1 MIQHKKLISYLAG
14 GIIAVAVFNVLK
26 APKVSAAVKA
36 ALVEVVIPTSPYH
49 DIRQKGHF
57 DGVIDFDHVLA
68 DPDQP
73 DHLKHDFDSGDHLH
87 PSPAGFQAMANSI
100 PHFLEGIMGK
110 VEPDMRKMLC
120 H

>member
-49 DIRQKGHF
+49 D
-57 DGVIDFDHVLA
+57 
-68 DPDQP
+68 
-73 DHLKHDFDSGDHLH
+73 
-87 PSPAGFQAMANSI
+87 
-100 PHFLEGIMGK
+100 
-110 VEPDMRKMLC
+110 
-120 H
+120 

>member
-1 MIQHKKLISYLAG
+1 VYGATITPFG
-14 GIIAVAVFNVLK
+14 GSAYYH
-26 APKVSAAVKA
+26 PSAANEADRQQVNA
-36 ALVEVVIPTSPYH
+36 W
-49 DIRQKGHF
+49 IRQKGHF

>member
-1 MIQHKKLISYLAG
+1 MG
-14 GIIAVAVFNVLK
+14 
-26 APKVSAAVKA
+26 
-36 ALVEVVIPTSPYH
+36 
-49 DIRQKGHF
+49 
-57 DGVIDFDHVLA
+57 FDHVLA

-110 VEPDMRKMLC
+110 VEPDMRKMLLPLAAAFRVV
-120 H
+120 HSNSRSSITGVG